1 MHGSSRE
8 TARARRARIVGLVS
22 AAVAL
27 GAAVSACGGHLGSR
41 DGVAGVGGAGALN
54 GAGGEGGGSSETT
67 GSGGEG
73 GRGAFD
79 ASAGDSA
86 PFGEPACPST
96 VAEGRECAPAD
107 VQFCYKSC
115 GPEGV
120 GVKSETCRSSGLY
133 NEMVGCSYDLSRDY
147 SCYRIPSAPSDGCG
161 TPTPQAGQPCDVPAC
176 LVCNSRQG
184 LVDGEY
190 FSAGGAVTE
199 GWCVCSAS
207 GTAGTRTWSCANASM
222 WPCPLGRGC

>member
-1 MHGSSRE
+1 VRGSSRE
-8 TARARRARIVGLVS
+8 TARAGRARRARIAGLVG
-22 AAVAL
+22 AAIAL
-27 GAAVSACGGHLGSR
+27 GGAVSACGGHLGSR
-41 DGVAGVGGAGALN
+41 DAAAGVGGAGALN
-54 GAGGEGGGSSETT
+54 GEGEGGG
-67 GSGGEG
+67 GGG
-73 GRGAFD
+73 GGAGGWAAFD
-79 ASAGDSA
+79 ASAGDGGR
-86 PFGEPACPST
+86 FGEPACPST
-96 VAEGRECAPAD
+96 VAEGRECAPTD
-107 VQFCYKSC
+107 VQFCYKAC
-115 GPEGV
+115 GPEGA

-147 SCYRIPSAPSDGCG
+147 SCYRIPSAPSAACG
-161 TPTPQAGQPCDVPAC
+161 TLTPQAGQPCDVPAC

-207 GTAGTRTWSCANASM
+207 GTTGTRTWSCTNASM